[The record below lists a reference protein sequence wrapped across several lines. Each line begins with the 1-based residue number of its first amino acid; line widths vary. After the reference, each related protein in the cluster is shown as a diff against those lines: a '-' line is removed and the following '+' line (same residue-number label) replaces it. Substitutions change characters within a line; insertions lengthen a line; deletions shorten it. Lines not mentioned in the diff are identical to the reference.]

1 MRRLSVLPQ
10 MTLLGAL
17 LLSVPLEGFG
27 SDEAM
32 LKLFKI
38 LRDRG
43 SISEAEYE
51 QLAGMTAKEQAKES
65 QKPVAGGVSA
75 SALSAMDKMEQRL
88 KKGEERLAAIEHG
101 GNVRPAAA
109 HGSAQPTEKWYEKI
123 KIDGY
128 TQFRHTGLLNDEAE
142 TLNVPNDRS
151 VSKYESMIM
160 RRGRFNIYGDITEHL
175 YLYSQLDFDGSFNG
189 SGGSFGLQARDLYA
203 DISFDKDKEYR
214 LRLGLSKVPYGWVNM
229 QSSQNRAAMERP
241 DALNSA
247 VEGERDQGAY
257 FMYTP
262 KIVRERLRE
271 LVKSGLKGSGD
282 YGMFNVGVFSGQGLN
297 KADLNGDPHVVAR
310 LTYPWKFPNGQFFE
324 TSINAYTGN
333 YVVSTKAVKVD
344 GKSVTPEAS
353 SNGNT
358 DQRIGVSAIL
368 YPQPFGLEAEWNWGR
383 SPELSD
389 DYRSI
394 DTGNLSGGYVQANYR
409 LKTDFGEVFP
419 FARWN
424 YYDGP
429 RKFAANAPGTMVNE
443 LDFGFEWSP
452 LPEIELSVMYTHT
465 FERTNSSTFPYDR
478 TENADRLALQVQWNY

>member
-1 MRRLSVLPQ
+1 MLPQ

-17 LLSVPLEGFG
+17 LSSAPHEGFG
-27 SDEAM
+27 SEEAM

-43 SISEAEYE
+43 SISEAEYQ
-51 QLAGMTAKEQAKES
+51 QLSGMTAKEKAKDS
-65 QKPVAGGVSA
+65 VKPSAGA
-75 SALSAMDKMEQRL
+75 APESALSAMEKMEQRL

-101 GNVRPAAA
+101 GKALPAAA
-109 HGSAQPTEKWYEKI
+109 HGSGEPTEKWYEKI

-128 TQFRHTGLLNDEAE
+128 TQFRYTGLLNDEAE
-142 TLNVPNDRS
+142 TLYVPADRS
-151 VSKYESMIM
+151 VSKDESMII
-160 RRGRFNIYGDITEHL
+160 RRGRFKISGDITEHL
-175 YLYSQLDFDGSFNG
+175 YLYSQIDFAGSVYG

-203 DISFDKDKEYR
+203 DVSFDKGKEYR

-262 KIVRERLRE
+262 KIVRERLRA

>member
-1 MRRLSVLPQ
+1 
-10 MTLLGAL
+10 MTLLVAL
-17 LLSVPLEGFG
+17 ILSAPLEGFG

-32 LKLFKI
+32 LKLFRI

-43 SISEAEYE
+43 SISEAEYQ
-51 QLAGMTAKEQAKES
+51 QLAGMTAKDKAKDSNKPSAGAES
-65 QKPVAGGVSA
+65 ESA
-75 SALSAMDKMEQRL
+75 VSAMDRMEQRL
-88 KKGEERLAAIEHG
+88 RKGEERLAAIERG
-101 GNVRPAAA
+101 GKALPAAA
-109 HGSAQPTEKWYEKI
+109 HGSSKPAEKWYEKI

-128 TQFRHTGLLNDEAE
+128 TQFRYTGLLNEEAE
-142 TLNVPNDRS
+142 SLNVPNDRS
-151 VSKYESMIM
+151 VSKDESMII
-160 RRGRFNIYGDITEHL
+160 RRGRFKIYGDITDHL
-175 YLYSQLDFDGSFNG
+175 YLYSQLDFAGSVFG

-229 QSSQNRAAMERP
+229 QSSQNRAPMERP
-241 DALNSA
+241 DALNLA

-262 KIVRERLRE
+262 KVVRERLRE

-282 YGMFNVGVFSGQGLN
+282 YGMFTVGAFSGQGLN
-297 KADLNGDPHVVAR
+297 RADLNGDPHLLAR

-324 TSINAYTGN
+324 TAINAYTGN
-333 YVVSTKAVKVD
+333 YVVSTRAVKVD
-344 GKSVTPEAS
+344 GKSVTPVAS
-353 SNGNT
+353 SNGIT

-383 SPELSD
+383 SPELSK
-389 DYRSI
+389 DYRRI
-394 DTGNLSGGYVQANYR
+394 TTGNLNGGYVQANYR

-443 LDFGFEWSP
+443 LDFGFEWLP

-465 FERTNSSTFPYDR
+465 FERTDSSTFPYNR